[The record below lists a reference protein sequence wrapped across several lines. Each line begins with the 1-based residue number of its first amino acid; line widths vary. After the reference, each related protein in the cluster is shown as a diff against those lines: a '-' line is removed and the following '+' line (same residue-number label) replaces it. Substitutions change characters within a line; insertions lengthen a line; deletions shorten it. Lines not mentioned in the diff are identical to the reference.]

1 VFLAVLTLTK
11 VLCHI
16 FAMQVKRR
24 FGALNAS
31 LKARVTTSGLCT
43 QAKSLGQRVESFFKT
58 PKIEFRKT
66 VKEKLIGFVDPDS
79 TNDSFETR
87 LNQLQEAF
95 DKFVYQLEKVENEDF
110 FEAIYNKFIQVRKSI
125 TRFNQ
130 AFKIIF
136 NNIPYTNNNTYLSES
151 HERELLK
158 FLVKN
163 LQKLVQGLKDVFPNS
178 DFKDFGF
185 ELHSSVPTL
194 IKIFRQP
201 PFGEDLTTL
210 IKQTT
215 NFHFRRDWVFYKIR
229 K

>member
-1 VFLAVLTLTK
+1 
-11 VLCHI
+11 
-16 FAMQVKRR
+16 MQVKQR

-31 LKARVTTSGLCT
+31 LKARVTTSNLCA
-43 QAKSLGQRVESFFKT
+43 QAKSLRQRVESLVKT

-79 TNDSFETR
+79 TNDSFEIR

-95 DKFVYQLEKVENEDF
+95 DKFVYQLEDDAKQGGEAFSSSNSFGVET
-110 FEAIYNKFIQVRKSI
+110 I

-136 NNIPYTNNNTYLSES
+136 NNIPYTRNNLYLSES

-158 FLVKN
+158 FLLKN
-163 LQKLVQGLKDVFPNS
+163 LQKLAQELQRVFPNS

-194 IKIFRQP
+194 IEIFSQP
-201 PFGEDLTTL
+201 LYGKDPTTL
-210 IKQTT
+210 IKQNT
-215 NFHFRRDWVFYKIR
+215 NFHFGRDWVFYKIR